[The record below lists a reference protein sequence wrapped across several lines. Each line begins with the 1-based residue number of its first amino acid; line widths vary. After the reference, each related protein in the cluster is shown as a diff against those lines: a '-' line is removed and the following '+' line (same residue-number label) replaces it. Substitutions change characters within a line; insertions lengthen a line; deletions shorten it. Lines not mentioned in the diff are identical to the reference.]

1 MMRSLTLNRVSAKH
15 LPRFAQQLLWVVG
28 CFALTVVPHSF
39 DVKPWLTSLA
49 AATVLWRIA
58 AELLQWRL
66 PSKWLRVG
74 IAFTSMI
81 GVAAAYRTLNGI
93 EAGTA
98 LLILMGSM
106 KLLETQTVRDLT
118 IVVFV
123 AYFLL
128 FAGFLYDQQLALLPY
143 MLVAAWLLTATL
155 MRIHQTA
162 PMTTREAL
170 VSTGRMFVIALPL
183 AGALFLFFPRLPG
196 RFWAVPAK
204 QAATTG
210 IDDEISPGDVSDLS
224 ISGAIAFRVKFDG
237 ETLPSRRDRYWRGP
251 VLHDFDGRTWRRH
264 PFTYVEA
271 PVVPTGST
279 YRYRLVLEPHDR
291 NWVFALDTPTRWPS
305 TTRRTFDYQLLATR
319 RVSALTS
326 FDVESNTS
334 YRSEAPL
341 PRQLREADL
350 ALPPNRNPRSIQLAR
365 EMRERAGSEADFIQD
380 VLTKFREEEYFYTLE
395 PPRLES
401 DSVDDFLFNTKRG
414 FCEHFAS
421 AFTALARA
429 AGIPARV
436 VAGYQG
442 GDFNPING
450 YLIVRQS
457 DAHAW
462 SEVWLEG
469 QGWVRVDP
477 TAAVAPER
485 VERGIDAAV
494 SEDEAVPGRI
504 FARSSVL
511 TQLRNTWDAM
521 NTFWNDNV
529 IEFGQRQQRSL
540 LSLLF
545 GIDDPDWEDLALVLA
560 IVFVTFFAGLFL
572 YLATRYRSPT
582 RDPLV
587 QTYDELC
594 KRFARQNLARAAYE
608 GPNDYLRR
616 VARARPELASQLE
629 EVRALYVNLRY
640 GPMPLQSQLSRL
652 RFLINGLKV

>member
-1 MMRSLTLNRVSAKH
+1 MRSLTITRASAKH
-15 LPRFAQQLLWVVG
+15 WPRFAQQLLWVIG
-28 CFALTVVPHSF
+28 CFALTVLPHAL
-39 DVKPWLTSLA
+39 DVKPWLAALA
-49 AATVLWRIA
+49 ATTVLWRIA
-58 AELLQWRL
+58 AELMQWRL
-66 PSKWLRVG
+66 PNKWLRGG
-74 IAFTSMI
+74 IAFASML
-81 GVAAAYRTLNGI
+81 GVLVAYRTINGI

-128 FAGFLYDQQLALLPY
+128 FAGFLYDQQLTLLPY
-143 MLVAAWLLTATL
+143 MLIAAWLLTATL

-210 IDDEISPGDVSDLS
+210 IDDEISPGDISDLS
-224 ISGAIAFRVKFDG
+224 VSGEIAFRVKFDG
-237 ETLPSRRDRYWRGP
+237 ESIPSRRDRYWRGP

-264 PFTYVEA
+264 PFSYVE
-271 PVVPTGST
+271 PPTIATGTT

-291 NWVFALDTPTRWPS
+291 NWVFALDTPTRWPG
-305 TTRRTFDYQLLATR
+305 TTRRTFDFQLLANR

-326 FDVESNTS
+326 FDVESNTG
-334 YRSEAPL
+334 YRTEGSL
-341 PRQLREADL
+341 HRQLREADL
-350 ALPPNRNPRSIQLAR
+350 SLPPNRNPRSIQLAR
-365 EMRERAGSEADFIQD
+365 EMRKRAGSDEAFVQA
-380 VLTKFREEEYFYTLE
+380 VLEKFREEEYFYTLE

-401 DSVDDFLFNTKRG
+401 DSVDDFLFNTRRG

-442 GDFNPING
+442 GDLNPING
-450 YLIVRQS
+450 YMIVRQS

-462 SEVWLEG
+462 SEIWLEG

-485 VERGIDAAV
+485 VERGIDAAI
-494 SEDEAVPGRI
+494 SEDESVPGRV
-504 FARSSVL
+504 FTRSSVL

-560 IVFVTFFAGLFL
+560 GVFVAFFAGLSL
-572 YLATRYRSPT
+572 YLAMRYRSPV

-587 QTYDELC
+587 QTYEELC
-594 KRFARQNLARAAYE
+594 KRFARRDLARASHE
-608 GPNDYLRR
+608 GPNDYLGR
-616 VARARPELASQLE
+616 VALARPELASQLA

-640 GPMPLQSQLSRL
+640 GPMPLESQLSRL
-652 RFLINGLKV
+652 RFLINQLKV